1 MKKFLFTILCVLT
14 SVMAYAQHNK
24 FEFKDLQG
32 IWIASCIYNSA
43 GEAIGTDSAL
53 GFALTEYRTDEGIN
67 IAALSIQGESIK
79 LPYVFSGTDLILF
92 FTTDKRIF
100 GKIRI
105 LSLTPKTSMVAAM
118 EIGSTAAKFMFTYV
132 ENDST
137 ADK

>member
-1 MKKFLFTILCVLT
+1 M
-14 SVMAYAQHNK
+14 
-24 FEFKDLQG
+24 
-32 IWIASCIYNSA
+32 
-43 GEAIGTDSAL
+43 
-53 GFALTEYRTDEGIN
+53 
-67 IAALSIQGESIK
+67 SIK

-118 EIGSTAAKFMFTYV
+118 EIGRTAAKFMFTYV